1 MKEKMPL
8 PILDRHIR
16 LEVKANTNNDAK
28 GGEYT
33 PDASELMRWQLVHP
47 QSRGKYLSPAD
58 ASRCGVFGAF
68 LSLVDVL
75 L

>member
-8 PILDRHIR
+8 PLLDKHIG
-16 LEVKANTNNDAK
+16 LEANANNDAK

-47 QSRGKYLSPAD
+47 QNRGKYFSPAD
-58 ASRCGVFGAF
+58 ANGCGVFGAF
-68 LSLVDVL
+68 LSLVDV
-75 L
+75 